1 MKKLKTILPIAAL
14 LIACGFFLGCASVS
28 PQQKYANTTT
38 SQLQL
43 RRQQLHEEIP
53 DMIVTFG
60 IFGED
65 FEDQKKEKQVIEMEL
80 LRRFEAGDKAG
91 ELKALPPKTNPTLR
105 GGR

>member
-1 MKKLKTILPIAAL
+1 
-14 LIACGFFLGCASVS
+14 
-28 PQQKYANTTT
+28 
-38 SQLQL
+38 
-43 RRQQLHEEIP
+43 
-53 DMIVTFG
+53 MIVTFG